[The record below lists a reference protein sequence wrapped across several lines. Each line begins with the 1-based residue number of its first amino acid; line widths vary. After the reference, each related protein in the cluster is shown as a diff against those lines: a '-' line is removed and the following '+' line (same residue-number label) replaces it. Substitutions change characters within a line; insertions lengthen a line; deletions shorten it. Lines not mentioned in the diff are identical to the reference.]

1 MKWKIIDTGIADAEK
16 NMMIDHELLH
26 SLATSQENCILHFY
40 DWKGLSATYG
50 YFLDPYQSL
59 NKKFIDES
67 NLQLAQRPTGGGIVL
82 HINDFAFSMI
92 VPSKHP
98 QFSVNTLDNYA
109 FVNGLV
115 AQAVA
120 GFLGGLSSLKLLE
133 QESKPLDEACG
144 CFCMAKPT
152 QNDVMINDRKVS
164 GGAQR
169 RTKHGFLHQG
179 TISLA
184 PVPEHYLDNLLK
196 PGTRVHEAMMQ
207 NSFTLLDESYTKQ
220 QIEEVR
226 QTLKNL
232 LCKVVVA

>member
-1 MKWKIIDTGIADAEK
+1 MKWKILDTGVADAEK
-16 NMMIDHELLH
+16 NMRIDHELLQ
-26 SLATSQENCILHFY
+26 SQATSQDQCILHFY
-40 DWKGLSATYG
+40 DWKGPSATYG
-50 YFLDPYQSL
+50 YFLDPFQSL
-59 NKKFIDES
+59 NKNFIEES
-67 NLQLAQRPTGGGIVL
+67 KLQLAKRPTGGGIVL

-92 VPSKHP
+92 VPAKHP

-109 FVNGLV
+109 FINGLV

-133 QESKPLDEACG
+133 QESEPLDNACG

-152 QNDVMINDRKVS
+152 QNDVMINGRKVS

-184 PVPEHYLDNLLK
+184 PVPKHYLDSLLK

-207 NSFTLLDESYTKQ
+207 NSFTLLDESYTQQ

-232 LCKVVVA
+232 LCKVIKA